1 MGYTGPLGVL
11 YDNISDSDYTIN
23 AGDRIAQLLVMPSY
37 HFRAEVVNTLNT
49 TERGEGGFGSSG
61 K

>member
-1 MGYTGPLGVL
+1 MGYRGPLGVL

-37 HFRAEVVNTLNT
+37 RFRAEKVDILDNTD
-49 TERGEGGFGSSG
+49 RGQGGFGSSG